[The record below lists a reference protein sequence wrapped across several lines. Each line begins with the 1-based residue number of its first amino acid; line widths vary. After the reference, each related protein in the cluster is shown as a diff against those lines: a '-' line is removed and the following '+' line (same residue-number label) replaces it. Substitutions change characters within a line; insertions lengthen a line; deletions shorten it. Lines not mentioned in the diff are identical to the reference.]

1 MFTSRWLPYSSQTAV
16 SPFKDKG
23 PGNAPESVI
32 KMVFRFN
39 RGTKR
44 SIVSQVPTPEITEV
58 VDPVGHV
65 QVIYLGPVA
74 PHWECRMVFG
84 DEEQIQA
91 FVDRVDARLRFL
103 PPHDPQFRRNRE
115 RVNRD
120 AERENLLVEW
130 NLGYEEES

>member
-1 MFTSRWLPYSSQTAV
+1 MSLNPS
-16 SPFKDKG
+16 
-23 PGNAPESVI
+23 
-32 KMVFRFN
+32 
-39 RGTKR
+39 
-44 SIVSQVPTPEITEV
+44 PEIIEV
-58 VDPVGHV
+58 TDPVGHV

-84 DEEQIQA
+84 VEEQIQD

-120 AERENLLVEW
+120 AERENLIVEW
-130 NLGYEEES
+130 VLGYDEES